1 MFQLAGPMTHREQPG
16 TRGSPAASKAARLS
30 TPEWGPGK
38 NLGPYRP
45 SETAPAPDGAWV
57 DKKKKKRGGV
67 ERKGE
72 IRAAQSQGEK
82 IRTLQRRTTE
92 KKKYKQSK

>member
-38 NLGPYRP
+38 NLGPYLP
-45 SETAPAPDGAWV
+45 SETAPAPDEAWV
-57 DKKKKKRGGV
+57 DKKKKRCSREEG
-67 ERKGE
+67 RN
-72 IRAAQSQGEK
+72 
-82 IRTLQRRTTE
+82 
-92 KKKYKQSK
+92 